1 MIKKIMMV
9 LALITLVFSASFAD
23 VYIKDLDGTN
33 VEVVFT
39 FKDDAATEMAVIGDF
54 CGWVEPGIPMAKNA
68 DGKWEVAVKS
78 TVDGVLKYKFWYKGT
93 YIYDFKSPDKI
104 DDGFG
109 GNNGL
114 IEVSKVLAKQKAA
127 ELAAS
132 GDAAGA
138 AALMAQA
145 GGGDSGLKFLTL
157 SMLGFQTKFDTVDT
171 KKKNAAGVEYT
182 KDDKGL
188 DSAGINLKSYWKMT
202 GNAVPNMPVFF
213 EIAVAEQ
220 EGFNNLYQEGAWKKT
235 RDEAGKVTGAKKDAD
250 SLPWKNGLTNFLV
263 DTIFDPVYFLDGQS
277 AGATALGHFKA
288 GFETDWFTYTTG
300 YKYAKLPPHS
310 NVNWTTVTDNW
321 DAGYNST
328 GGYSYFAT
336 GNAVTEWFN
345 DLLGAKIKAAVAPN
359 KSADRAG
366 NQYGMYAWTS
376 AEFAGQYIDFQYN
389 GAYGKTFDTI
399 FGHIYEADFILGYQG
414 KFGPV
419 TAKAN
424 GLINMYGDGDL
435 KVVDNE
441 VYKTKYIPSS
451 SDVGAVDP
459 SAPFVDN
466 IAANINLSYSDD
478 YVDVTAGWRAR
489 GNQANMMYVKQADGS
504 TPISDQLGGKNTMKA
519 WLDFNYKLAYGNVG
533 INPYMQT
540 TFVDKDTSTK
550 EVVEIGAKLFGGYD
564 FDVVKFDAYVNG
576 TFKTEQPE
584 DTKPFSIGDIG
595 LKVSTPLVLNG
606 LALVLGYDPADADAD
621 FITGIFELGLPAGIN
636 AQAGMGYRVAKAE
649 SVVYEGKELG
659 FFVGANMKLNIPQ
672 KPILYTQFVWGMD
685 PYKGFGDGQD
695 NINYDGYTLGDGAAD
710 YANAGAFRV
719 ALRWDI

>member
-1 MIKKIMMV
+1 
-9 LALITLVFSASFAD
+9 
-23 VYIKDLDGTN
+23 
-33 VEVVFT
+33 
-39 FKDDAATEMAVIGDF
+39 MAVIGDF

-78 TVDGVLKYKFWYKGT
+78 TMDGVLKYKFWYKGT

-145 GGGDSGLKFLTL
+145 GAGDSGLKFVTW

-171 KKKNAAGVEYT
+171 KKKNAAGVELT

-188 DSAGINLKSYWKMT
+188 DSAGINLKSYWKAT

-220 EGFNNLYQEGAWKKT
+220 DGFNNLYQEGAWGKT
-235 RDEAGKVTGAKKDAD
+235 RDKYGNVTGSEKAD
-250 SLPWKNGLTNFLV
+250 PVLPWKNGLTNFLV
-263 DTIFDPVYFLDGQS
+263 DTIFDPVYFLGGQN

-288 GFETDWFTYTTG
+288 GFENDWVTYTTG

-321 DAGYNST
+321 DAGYSSV
-328 GGYSYFAT
+328 GGYSYVAL
-336 GNAVTEWFN
+336 GNGVTEWFN
-345 DLLGAKIKAAVAPN
+345 DLIGAKIKAAIAPN

-366 NQYGMYAWTS
+366 NQYGMYAWAS
-376 AEFAGQYIDFQYN
+376 AEFAGQYVDFQYN

-399 FGHIYEADFILGYQG
+399 FGHIYETDLIVGYQG

-419 TAKAN
+419 TAKVN

-435 KVVDNE
+435 TVTDNV
-441 VYKTKYIPSS
+441 VYKTKYVPSS

-466 IAANINLSYSDD
+466 MAANVNVTYSND
-478 YVDVTAGWRAR
+478 YIDATIGWRAR
-489 GNQANMMYVKQADGS
+489 GNQANMMYVKQADGG

-564 FDVVKFDAYVNG
+564 FDVVKFDAYANG
-576 TFKTEQPE
+576 TVKTQQPE
-584 DTKPFSIGDIG
+584 GTKPFSIGDIG

-621 FITGIFELGLPAGIN
+621 FITSVFELGLPAGIN
-636 AQAGMGYRVAKAE
+636 AQAGIGIRAAKNDAKT
-649 SVVYEGKELG
+649 YEGQEFG
-659 FFVGANMKLNIPQ
+659 FFLGANMKLNIPQ

-719 ALRWDI
+719 ALRWDF

>member
-1 MIKKIMMV
+1 
-9 LALITLVFSASFAD
+9 
-23 VYIKDLDGTN
+23 
-33 VEVVFT
+33 
-39 FKDDAATEMAVIGDF
+39 MAVIGDF

-78 TVDGVLKYKFWYKGT
+78 TMDGVLKYKFWYKGT

-145 GGGDSGLKFLTL
+145 GGGSGLKFATW
-157 SMLGFQTKFDTVDT
+157 SMLGFQTKFDTVDS
-171 KKKNAAGVEYT
+171 E

-188 DSAGINLKSYWKMT
+188 DSAGINLKSYWKAT
-202 GNAVPNMPVFF
+202 GNAVPNMPVYL

-220 EGFNNLYQEGAWKKT
+220 DGFNNIYNEGESPLASGTKA
-235 RDEAGKVTGAKKDAD
+235 DPVTT
-250 SLPWKNGLTNFLV
+250 WKNGLTSLLV
-263 DTIFDPVYFLDGQS
+263 DTIFDPVRYFGGD
-277 AGATALGHFKA
+277 AAEKTYLGHFKA
-288 GFETDWFTYTTG
+288 GFENDYFSYTTG

-414 KFGPV
+414 KFGPF

-424 GLINMYGDGDL
+424 YLFNIWGDGDVAYDDEGTL
-435 KVVDNE
+435 RKS
-441 VYKTKYIPSS
+441 KYSPMA
-451 SDVGAVDP
+451 SDVKEVL
-459 SAPFVDN
+459 SAKNLKDFKLSQIN
-466 IAANINLSYSDD
+466 NMAANLQFVYSDD
-478 YVDVTAGWRAR
+478 YIDATLGGRFR
-489 GNQANMMYVKQADGS
+489 GSQASMMYVKQADS
-504 TPISDQLGGKNTMKA
+504 DTMISDQLGDLNTLKA
-519 WLDFNYKLAYGNVG
+519 WLNFNYKLPYGNIG
-533 INPYMQT
+533 IEPYMVAT
-540 TFVDKDTSTK
+540 LDKNALVQKFEDTSSM
-550 EVVEIGAKLFGGYD
+550 EIGGKVFGGYD
-564 FDVVKFDAYVNG
+564 FDVVKFDAYMNMNVV
-576 TFKTEQPE
+576 TKVADSFK
-584 DTKPFSIGDIG
+584 IGDAG
-595 LKVSTPLVLNG
+595 VKVETPLVLDG
-606 LALVLGYDPADADAD
+606 LSFMFGYDPDGDDAT
-621 FITGIFELGLPAGIN
+621 FYTGIFEVKGIPAGIT
-636 AQAGMGYRVAKAE
+636 AQTGVGYRAKKDGAK
-649 SVVYEGKELG
+649 VDYTGKELG
-659 FFVGANMKLNIPQ
+659 FFVGANMKLPIPQ
-672 KPILYTQFVWGMD
+672 KPVLYTQFLWNMD

-695 NINYDGYTLGDGAAD
+695 NLDMDGYVTGPGVGD
-710 YANAGAFRV
+710 YAGEGAFRI
-719 ALRWDI
+719 ALRWDF

>member
-1 MIKKIMMV
+1 MMV

-78 TVDGVLKYKFWYKGT
+78 TMDGVLKYKFWYKGT

-145 GGGDSGLKFLTL
+145 GAGDSGLKFLTW
-157 SMLGFQTKFDTVDT
+157 SMLGFQTKFTVGEEM
-171 KKKNAAGVEYT
+171 AAE
-182 KDDKGL
+182 
-188 DSAGINLKSYWKMT
+188 SAGINLKSYWKMT

-213 EIAVAEQ
+213 EVAVAEQ
-220 EGFNNLYQEGAWKKT
+220 DSFENLYKKGTREWK
-235 RDEAGKVTGAKKDAD
+235 DG
-250 SLPWKNGLTNFLV
+250 LKNLLV
-263 DTIFDPVYFLDGQS
+263 DTIFDPVYYLDGYD
-277 AGATALGHFKA
+277 AADATKLGHFKA
-288 GFETDWFTYTTG
+288 GFENDYVTYTTG
-300 YKYAKLPPHS
+300 YKYAKLPPHT

-321 DAGYNST
+321 DAGYNAV
-328 GGYSYFAT
+328 GGYSYIAT

-345 DLLGAKIKAAVAPN
+345 DILGAKIKAAIAPN
-359 KSADRAG
+359 RTADRAG
-366 NQYGMYAWTS
+366 NQYGMYAWAT
-376 AEFAGQYIDFQYN
+376 AEFAGQYVDFQYN

-399 FGHIYEADFILGYQG
+399 FGNIYETDFIVGYQG

-424 GLINMYGDGDL
+424 ALVNLWGDGNL
-435 KVVDNE
+435 THNE
-441 VYKTKYIPSS
+441 NGEIFKTKYTPSS
-451 SDVGAVDP
+451 SDVSMVDP
-459 SAPFVDN
+459 TAPFVDN
-466 IAANINLSYSDD
+466 MAANVNVSYSDD
-478 YVDVTAGWRAR
+478 YIDATIGWRAR
-489 GNQANMMYVKQADGS
+489 GNQANMMYVKQADGG
-504 TPISDQLGGKNTMKA
+504 TPISDQLGARNTMKA
-519 WLDFNYKLAYGNVG
+519 WLDFNYKFQYGNLG
-533 INPYMQT
+533 INPYMVT
-540 TFVDKDTSTK
+540 TWNKEAKLSMDTA
-550 EVVEIGAKLFGGYD
+550 EQMEIGAKLFGGYD
-564 FDVVKFDAYVNG
+564 FDVVKFDAYANA
-576 TFKTEQPE
+576 TFKTDIE
-584 DTKPFSIGDIG
+584 DGFSIGDIG

-636 AQAGMGYRVAKAE
+636 AQAGLGYRVAKDDSKA
-649 SVVYEGKELG
+649 YEGKELG
-659 FFVGANMKLNIPQ
+659 FFLGANMKLNIPQ
-672 KPILYTQFVWGMD
+672 KPILYTQLVWGMD

-695 NINYDGYTLGDGAAD
+695 NINYDGYTLGDGASD
-710 YANAGAFRV
+710 YAGFGAFRV